1 MPNRRRSTVNACPC
15 LSGLPGCRDHT
26 GAMRCPCCQRAKRL
40 HGKGIRIEVD
50 TSRETI
56 SRQARARNAIQN
68 RREALDALA

>member
-1 MPNRRRSTVNACPC
+1 MTSCPC
-15 LSGLPGCRDHT
+15 LSGLPGQRDHT

-40 HGKGIRIEVD
+40 HGKGIRIEVEA
-50 TSRETI
+50 SRETI